1 MNPTILANIS
11 TDATFTLFGGLIF
24 LVLLFW
30 YLATEKEVKKRN
42 LGSILV
48 AALAVGSFLAIV
60 PPNKIGNLFGGSLEK
75 SHNLQGGIELVGGTS
90 FIMRV
95 EPGVDPETL
104 KELPVTTEAMETA
117 KQIVEKRLNQM
128 AVTDA
133 PITIQGENLIEI
145 QMPGITPEQAKEVS
159 KKITQIARL
168 TFHKSLNDP
177 VLAQQIINGDTAEP
191 GVIASIYESEDRKGN
206 TISTPIAYQRKAQV
220 TGKDVK
226 AAQPNRTS
234 NTEVQ
239 IELHSEGAKK
249 MKTFT
254 KSLRPGTDQIV
265 TVLDG
270 KIVNAATLQ
279 ADSLGKHFVISGLD
293 NLEECLELS
302 KALLNPLEN
311 PLVLDE
317 QRTVS
322 ATLGDA
328 TIKQGINA
336 GLAGLA
342 LTIVFILLYYRFAGL
357 IALVGLI
364 LNVLILFGAMAL
376 FGASFTLPGI
386 AGIILTIG
394 VAVDANVLVY
404 ERLREEMARGKSVK
418 AAIEAAYEK
427 AFAAI
432 FDANITTLITAL
444 ILFWK
449 ASGTIKGF
457 AVTLIIGI
465 LGTLLAAL
473 LCTRVLFWWASH
485 TGVLKRLSF
494 MNLIPDRSFDFLSKR
509 KAAFSLSLI
518 AIITGLGVLGFKG
531 SGALGTDFTGGT
543 IMRFDIPSDQT
554 IEQTTVSSLISEL
567 DLAQA
572 AASQI
577 EAVPGSQSF
586 VKITMGSE
594 EQDLQAVED
603 KLRESL
609 PGFSQEEA
617 NGDFKVKATRDTVSP
632 TLGGQ
637 FLSNAIWALLFG
649 LFGILVYITL
659 RFEFSFAV
667 GAFFALSHDI
677 LACIGILALKG
688 DQFTLIHV
696 GAFLTI
702 AGYSINDTIVVFDRI
717 RESLKMAQ
725 GDVKAVMNQAI
736 SATLSRTILTSVTT
750 FASVLV
756 LYIFGGAALKDFSF
770 TIMVGVIIGTYSS
783 IFIAAPIVYILA
795 KRRGTNLRGEVLDA
809 NLQQEIDNA
818 VSEGA
823 QS

>member
-1 MNPTILANIS
+1 MNPTSLANIS
-11 TDATFTLFGGLIF
+11 TDATFTLFGGLLF
-24 LVLLFW
+24 LAFFFW

-60 PPNKIGNLFGGSLEK
+60 PPTKIGDLFGEKAGSA
-75 SHNLQGGIELVGGTS
+75 HNLQGGIELVGGTS

-95 EPGVDPETL
+95 EEGVDPVTLET
-104 KELPVTTEAMETA
+104 LPVTKEAMETA

-133 PITIQGENLIEI
+133 PITIQGDNLLEI
-145 QMPGITPEQAKEVS
+145 QMPGITPQQAKEVS
-159 KKITQIARL
+159 KQITQIARL
-168 TFHKSLNDP
+168 TFHKSLLDP
-177 VLAQQIINGDTAEP
+177 VLAQQILSGDTAEP
-191 GVIASIYESEDRKGN
+191 GVVAGVYESKDRNGN
-206 TISTPIAYQRKAQV
+206 ITSRPIAYQRKAHV

-226 AAQPNRTS
+226 AAQPDRSTN
-234 NTEVQ
+234 NQVL
-239 IELHSEGAKK
+239 IELHSTGAKK

-254 KSLRPGTDQIV
+254 RSLRQNVDQIV

-270 KIVNAATLQ
+270 KIVNSATLN
-279 ADSLGKHFVISGLD
+279 AESLGKNFVITGLD
-293 NLEECLELS
+293 DLEECVALS
-302 KALLNPLEN
+302 NALVNPLEN

-342 LTIVFILLYYRFAGL
+342 LTVVFILLYYRFAGF
-357 IALVGLI
+357 IALAGLI

-394 VAVDANVLVY
+394 VAVDANVLIY
-404 ERLREEMARGKSVK
+404 ERLREEMARGKSVR

-457 AVTLIIGI
+457 AVTLTIGI

-485 TGVLKRLSF
+485 TGTLKKLSF
-494 MNLIPDRSFDFLSKR
+494 MNLIPNRSFDFLSKR
-509 KAAFSLSLI
+509 KAAFSISI
-518 AIITGLGVLGFKG
+518 VAIIAGLGILGVKG
-531 SGALGTDFTGGT
+531 DKSLGTDFTGGT
-543 IMRFDIPSDQT
+543 IMRFDIPEGQT
-554 IEQTTVSSLISEL
+554 VEQTQVSALLNEL
-567 DLAQA
+567 TLGQA
-572 AASQI
+572 ASAQI

-586 VKITMGSE
+586 VKVTMGSKE
-594 EQDLQAVED
+594 EDLQAAED
-603 KLRESL
+603 KLRESI
-609 PGFSQEEA
+609 PGFSDTGA
-617 NGDFKVKATRDTVSP
+617 NGEFIVQATRDTVSA

-637 FLSNAIWALLFG
+637 FLSNAIWALVFG
-649 LFGILVYITL
+649 LFGILIYITL

-717 RESLKMAQ
+717 RESLKTAQ
-725 GDVKAVMNQAI
+725 GDVKDVMNQAI
-736 SATLSRTILTSVTT
+736 SATLSRTILTSATT
-750 FASVLV
+750 FASVLL
-756 LYIFGGAALKDFSF
+756 LYVFGGAALKDFSF
-770 TIMVGVIIGTYSS
+770 TIMVGVLVGTYSS

-818 VSEGA
+818 VAQGA
-823 QS
+823 ES